1 MTQQYFRFLSNHK
14 LADVITPDTI
24 QNWGIEHELGTS
36 LHQCNYRTWYHEEIE
51 FREQLV
57 ITVGDSWTW
66 GDHLGS
72 IDWNRSIDDPVRLK
86 QVFGK
91 LTSTMLNA
99 DWINLAMPGC
109 SNYWMLNKLHLL
121 KSDLERLRHQYRRI
135 DIVITLTEDFRE
147 AENMLEM
154 EKLGT
159 AYDYFW
165 NKSQSLAGFLI
176 KVEDFLLFNI
186 EHFANMVPFV
196 NVYVSRAFTD
206 TWPQNNSKLL
216 LDKTWCDV
224 IQDHSRLPYYVK
236 GVPFIGQLSI
246 DPLTQNYIK
255 DNFER
260 KEEFLEIM
268 KLVSTRWEFLGNSI
282 YNLKGST
289 CHPNPE
295 GHELWAR
302 YISSKLR

>member
-1 MTQQYFRFLSNHK
+1 MTNQYFKFLSSHR
-14 LADVITPDTI
+14 LPDVITPDTI
-24 QNWGIEHELGTS
+24 INWNADS
-36 LHQCNYRTWYHEEIE
+36 QYNYRTWYHEEIE

-72 IDWNRSIDDPVRLK
+72 IDWNQSIDDPDRLK

-91 LTSTMLNA
+91 LTATMLNA
-99 DWINLAMPGC
+99 DWVNLAMPGC
-109 SNYWMLNKLHLL
+109 SNYWMLNKLNLL
-121 KSDLERLRHQYRRI
+121 KNDLHRLKHQYRRI

-147 AENMLEM
+147 AENRFEM
-154 EKLGT
+154 EQLGT

-165 NKSQSLAGFLI
+165 AKSKSLAGFLI
-176 KVEDFLLFNI
+176 NVEDFLFFNI
-186 EHFANMVPFV
+186 EHFANTIPFV

-206 TWPQNNSKLL
+206 TWPQNNSRLL

-224 IQDHSRLPYYVK
+224 IQDHSQSLYYVK

-246 DPLTQNYIK
+246 DPLTEMYIK
-255 DNFER
+255 DDANR

-268 KLVSTRWEFLGNSI
+268 SLVSTRWEFLGNSI

-289 CHPNPE
+289 CHPNPV